1 MAEAKSSILIVDD
14 DSEDLS
20 ALEKA
25 LDSLGCK
32 LHTVTDPHDVLP
44 AVYRE
49 QPDVVILDA
58 LLPGLSGFD
67 LCKQIKT
74 DGELK
79 GTQVVIITGVYLR
92 QQYRQEALQQFKADG
107 FLTKPFRAP
116 ELQRLVVELLA
127 KKTRKPPSSF
137 LSRLGLPS
145 KTPSPKKRGLL
156 GRLFGKEEEPAPAR
170 IAPVPRAR
178 TGELPKSRSGKV
190 PSPESAPAPDVANEA
205 KTSETM
211 PDTAAPAAT
220 ATAAHRNETEIAAA
234 VEAPTEVP
242 EVPDVE
248 KDTEDTDAVVPTEPV
263 TTDEPA
269 TVAAVDDKNES
280 TEEKASEPK
289 VQEPVEKAAATD
301 DDAAPEPEAAE
312 AEPSVSDEPAAD
324 VPATPA
330 AAAAATKDEKAED
343 GREPDKPDNAEPV
356 DDTPESEEAGDVDVS
371 ASVASTATQ
380 AVQGLDATPVA
391 DEEDDVEWKTEQPAP
406 RPPEPE
412 PKAEETDA
420 EPAVT
425 ERAEADADPSQVEKP
440 EPDAAASSPL
450 AVQRPRF
457 RVGDVPIYDEE
468 DFYSELKRELSK
480 CRRVDRP
487 LTLILIQVDDLTQ
500 IVELFGKEIREA
512 VLWHVA
518 EQAMAALREVD
529 LVGMMSSK
537 DLIALTAFASDK
549 YGGGRVVARMRKLL
563 EKNPF
568 RVGEE
573 LPPIVPALQFGMSSY
588 PEDGDEVAGL
598 IAKASEDIEH

>member
-1 MAEAKSSILIVDD
+1 MAEAESSILIVDD
-14 DSEDLS
+14 DSEDL
-20 ALEKA
+20 ALLEKA
-25 LDSLGCK
+25 LEPLGCK
-32 LHTVTDPHDVLP
+32 THAMTDPHELLP
-44 AVYRE
+44 TVYRE
-49 QPDVVILDA
+49 QPDVVVLDA
-58 LLPGLSGFD
+58 LLPGLSGLD

-74 DGELK
+74 DEELK
-79 GTQVVIITGVYLR
+79 GIQVVIVTGVYLR
-92 QQYRQEALQQFKADG
+92 PKHRREALQLFKADG

-145 KTPSPKKRGLL
+145 KMPSPKKRGLL
-156 GRLFGKEEEPAPAR
+156 GRLFGKEEEPVPAG
-170 IAPVPRAR
+170 IEPSPRAR
-178 TGELPKSRSGKV
+178 KGELPKSKSGKV
-190 PSPESAPAPDVANEA
+190 PSPETASEPNSVKESD
-205 KTSETM
+205 TLETM
-211 PDTAAPAAT
+211 PGEAAPAAALTEALQNGTET
-220 ATAAHRNETEIAAA
+220 APA
-234 VEAPTEVP
+234 VQALP
-242 EVPDVE
+242 EVPDPE
-248 KDTEDTDAVVPTEPV
+248 DKDATETEAAASNEPI
-263 TTDEPA
+263 TTEEPA
-269 TVAAVDDKNES
+269 T
-280 TEEKASEPK
+280 
-289 VQEPVEKAAATD
+289 
-301 DDAAPEPEAAE
+301 DAA
-312 AEPSVSDEPAAD
+312 SDD
-324 VPATPA
+324 N
-330 AAAAATKDEKAED
+330 DE
-343 GREPDKPDNAEPV
+343 
-356 DDTPESEEAGDVDVS
+356 S
-371 ASVASTATQ
+371 ASRARTVTRAAPPQ
-380 AVQGLDATPVA
+380 AVQALDAAQAGAADEPTA
-391 DEEDDVEWKTEQPAP
+391 DEEAEVEWNTEKPAP

-412 PKAEETDA
+412 ATPESESVA
-420 EPAVT
+420 EPKTEPKLEAPSEAEKKTHPEPVVT
-425 ERAEADADPSQVEKP
+425 ARAQAPAGPSQVEKP

-529 LVGMMSSK
+529 VVGMMSSK

-573 LPPIVPALQFGMSSY
+573 LPPIVPALQFGISSF
-588 PEDGDEVAGL
+588 PDDGDEVVGL
-598 IAKASEDIEH
+598 IAKAYEDIER

>member
-1 MAEAKSSILIVDD
+1 MAKAESSILIVDD
-14 DSEDLS
+14 DSDDLS

-25 LDSLGCK
+25 LDSLGCN

-49 QPDVVILDA
+49 QPDVVVLDA

-116 ELQRLVVELLA
+116 ELQRVVVELLA

-170 IAPVPRAR
+170 IAPVLRAR

-190 PSPESAPAPDVANEA
+190 PSPESAPAPAPDAAKEA
-205 KTSETM
+205 DTSETM

-220 ATAAHRNETEIAAA
+220 ATAAHRNETEIASA
-234 VEAPTEVP
+234 VEVPTEVP

-248 KDTEDTDAVVPTEPV
+248 KDTEDTDAAVPTEAI

-269 TVAAVDDKNES
+269 T
-280 TEEKASEPK
+280 
-289 VQEPVEKAAATD
+289 AAA
-301 DDAAPEPEAAE
+301 
-312 AEPSVSDEPAAD
+312 
-324 VPATPA
+324 
-330 AAAAATKDEKAED
+330 
-343 GREPDKPDNAEPV
+343 V
-356 DDTPESEEAGDVDVS
+356 DDTPESEAAGDVDES

-380 AVQGLDATPVA
+380 AVQDLDAAPAADKPVA
-391 DEEDDVEWKTEQPAP
+391 DKEDVVEWKTEQPAP

-412 PKAEETDA
+412 PKAEEETDA
-420 EPAVT
+420 EP
-425 ERAEADADPSQVEKP
+425 AEADADPSQVEKP
-440 EPDAAASSPL
+440 EPDAAASSRL

-457 RVGDVPIYDEE
+457 RVGEVPIYDEE
-468 DFYSELKRELSK
+468 DFYSELKRELLK

-588 PEDGDEVAGL
+588 PENGDEVVGL
-598 IAKASEDIEH
+598 IAKAYEDIEH

>member
-1 MAEAKSSILIVDD
+1 MAEAESSILIVDD

-25 LDSLGCK
+25 LEPLGCK
-32 LHTVTDPHDVLP
+32 MHVMTDPHELLP
-44 AVYRE
+44 TVYRE
-49 QPDVVILDA
+49 QPDVVVLDA
-58 LLPGLSGFD
+58 LLPGLSGLD

-74 DGELK
+74 DEELK
-79 GTQVVIITGVYLR
+79 GIQVVIVTGVYLR
-92 QQYRQEALQQFKADG
+92 PKHRREALQLFKADG

-190 PSPESAPAPDVANEA
+190 PSPEAAPAPDVAKEA

-220 ATAAHRNETEIAAA
+220 APAAHRNETEIASA

-248 KDTEDTDAVVPTEPV
+248 KDTEDTDAAVPTEPV

-269 TVAAVDDKNES
+269 TDAAVDDKNES
-280 TEEKASEPK
+280 TEEKASEPM

-330 AAAAATKDEKAED
+330 AAAAATKDEKADD
-343 GREPDKPDNAEPV
+343 GREPNKPDNAEPV

-371 ASVASTATQ
+371 ASVASTATH

-391 DEEDDVEWKTEQPAP
+391 DEEDDAEWKTEQPAP

-420 EPAVT
+420 EPAVA

-468 DFYSELKRELSK
+468 DLYSELKRERSK

-573 LPPIVPALQFGMSSY
+573 LPPIVPSLQFGMSSY